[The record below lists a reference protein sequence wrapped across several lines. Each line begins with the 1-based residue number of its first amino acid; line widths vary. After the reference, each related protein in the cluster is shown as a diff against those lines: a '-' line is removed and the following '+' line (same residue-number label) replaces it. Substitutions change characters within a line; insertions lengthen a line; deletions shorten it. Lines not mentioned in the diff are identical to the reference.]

1 MIFQKIWNG
10 NGSAIGVPLRPRRP
24 HGFRQIRNTVRI
36 IGKKRKA
43 LRKKEG
49 MNPWRVFPEK
59 EKCQTNGSMGV
70 SSLTDRPLL
79 RVLYRFGPRASS
91 RPVPVTQADAVI
103 RRGAGDDRVEV
114 GVLPGPFQ
122 ESLHAACLAGSVARR
137 QDCPG
142 AILSA
147 QSLLK
152 QSFRPS
158 LSASRNTRSKG
169 PLRVS
174 ASACSSP
181 G

>member
-1 MIFQKIWNG
+1 
-10 NGSAIGVPLRPRRP
+10 
-24 HGFRQIRNTVRI
+24 
-36 IGKKRKA
+36 
-43 LRKKEG
+43 

-59 EKCQTNGSMGV
+59 EKCPTNGSMGV

-142 AILSA
+142 GNLVRAELVEAVLPAVLVGIEEH
-147 QSLLK
+147 K
-152 QSFRPS
+152 IERPS
-158 LSASRNTRSKG
+158 EGFR
-169 PLRVS
+169 LRVLVARMS
-174 ASACSSP
+174 VTLP
-181 G
+181 